1 MIYYITYR
9 LVSNLHFLMRLAIL
23 LGFILGL
30 THGTVVSESYSAN
43 NYENSQLFF
52 TQKNSNIFSSL

>member
-1 MIYYITYR
+1 MFLIRGKLTP
-9 LVSNLHFLMRLAIL
+9 NLYFWMRLAIL
-23 LGFILGL
+23 LGFIFGV

-43 NYENSQLFF
+43 NYENNQLFF

>member
-1 MIYYITYR
+1 MFLIRGKLI
-9 LVSNLHFLMRLAIL
+9 SNLYSWMRLAIL
-23 LGFILGL
+23 LGFIFGV

-43 NYENSQLFF
+43 NYENNQLFF

>member
-1 MIYYITYR
+1 LT
-9 LVSNLHFLMRLAIL
+9 SNLHFWMRLAIL